1 MPHLVEMHK
10 KHANKGL
17 VVIAVSLDDPAEEDL
32 VAEARKFLKQIES
45 PFINLHLNE
54 PQEAWSKKLGES
66 FPPFYYIFDRRGKWV
81 RYRGA
86 DYKDGVPYPEMDKLI
101 LKMLD
106 EK

>member
-1 MPHLVEMHK
+1 MPHLVEMQK
-10 KHANKGL
+10 KHAGNGL
-17 VVIAVSLDDPAEEDL
+17 VVIAVSLDDPEEKDL
-32 VAEARKFLKQIES
+32 IAEAVKYLRQINS
-45 PFINLHLNE
+45 PFVNLHLNE
-54 PQEAWSKKLGES
+54 PQESWDKKLGQS

-86 DYKDGVPYPEMDKLI
+86 DYEKGVPYDEMDKVI